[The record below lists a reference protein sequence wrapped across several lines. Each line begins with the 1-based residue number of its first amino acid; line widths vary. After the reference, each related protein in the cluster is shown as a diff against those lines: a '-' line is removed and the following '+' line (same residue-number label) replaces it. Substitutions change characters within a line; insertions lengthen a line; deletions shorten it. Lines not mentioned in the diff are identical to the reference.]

1 MWQLHNGW
9 TDNYR
14 TALGNVV
21 LGRIVSVTSARTATL
36 GIRIRGVP
44 ESKATTDIARVQEDL
59 TTIDKIPA
67 FPEIED
73 RKLTSHW
80 DGKIQSG
87 RRTQKTVVQHWKWN
101 QQRPDFERH
110 QSWVTYLSFR
120 SISAQNYRQDAK
132 KGNGCR
138 KTRRQLISKGF
149 DPKTIRRKN
158 LMREVL
164 EGGQWLSIA
173 ESGGNRNWTNGPQQV
188 NTSND
193 DANLQQMSTS
203 STFFLLYRSVY

>member
-1 MWQLHNGW
+1 M
-9 TDNYR
+9 
-14 TALGNVV
+14 
-21 LGRIVSVTSARTATL
+21 
-36 GIRIRGVP
+36 
-44 ESKATTDIARVQEDL
+44 QEDL

-73 RKLTSHW
+73 RKLTRVTGMGNTIRTKDPKDCCSTMKVESATTRFW
-80 DGKIQSG
+80 TTSKLSDELELQIYISPELST
-87 RRTQKTVVQHWKWN
+87 RRK
-101 QQRPDFERH
+101 
-110 QSWVTYLSFR
+110 
-120 SISAQNYRQDAK
+120 K

-173 ESGGNRNWTNGPQQV
+173 ESGANWNWANGPQQV
-188 NTSND
+188 TTSND

>member
-73 RKLTSHW
+73 RKLTRVTGM
-80 DGKIQSG
+80 GKYNPGEGPKRLLFNTESG
-87 RRTQKTVVQHWKWN
+87 ISNDPILKDIKAEWRTWASDLYQPRTIDKTQKKEMDVGK
-101 QQRPDFERH
+101 
-110 QSWVTYLSFR
+110 
-120 SISAQNYRQDAK
+120 QD
-132 KGNGCR
+132 G
-138 KTRRQLISKGF
+138 S
-149 DPKTIRRKN
+149 
-158 LMREVL
+158 
-164 EGGQWLSIA
+164 
-173 ESGGNRNWTNGPQQV
+173 
-188 NTSND
+188 
-193 DANLQQMSTS
+193 
-203 STFFLLYRSVY
+203 